1 MTRRQFI
8 ERMLAL
14 GLTSTSIAALLETS
28 ACAPQS
34 AAPQPTFP
42 PATTKVPPAA
52 LSTEGGTPGGQQGR
66 QVVLPTATASA
77 KAAATFTVAPTAGA
91 AATTVAPGKT
101 YLAVARGDDPAQLAR
116 RAVQAL
122 GGMERFVKS
131 GQSVIV
137 KPNICVAYHGPEY
150 AATTNPQVVAELVKL
165 CREAG
170 ASSVTVMDHPFGGTA
185 EQAYKI
191 SQIGDAVKVA
201 GGQMM
206 VMSSIKFKETN
217 IPQGKDIK
225 KWPIFQDAL
234 KADVIIDVPIAKHHG
249 TTRLTLA
256 AKNLMGLTENRGS
269 LHANLGERIV
279 DLYTLFKPKLIV
291 VDAYR
296 MLMNNGPT
304 GGDLNDVKLA
314 KTLIASH
321 DIVAADAYATTLF
334 GLKPEAIAYVKAG
347 AERGFG
353 TLDLKSIKIEEI
365 NL

>member
-1 MTRRQFI
+1 MMTRRQFI

-34 AAPQPTFP
+34 AAPQSTTPQLTVP
-42 PATTKVPPAA
+42 PATTPVPPVA
-52 LSTEGGTPGGQQGR
+52 LPTEGGK
-66 QVVLPTATASA
+66 VVLPTATAGA
-77 KAAATFTVAPTAGA
+77 KAAATFTAAPTAGA
-91 AATTVAPGKT
+91 VAATASPGST
-101 YLAVARGDDPAQLAR
+101 YLAVARGDDPAQLVR
-116 RAVQAL
+116 RAIKAL
-122 GGMERFVKS
+122 GGIERFVKS

-137 KPNICVAYHGPEY
+137 KPNICVAYHPPEY
-150 AATTNPQVVAELVKL
+150 AVTTNPQVVAELVKL

-185 EQAYKI
+185 EEAYKI
-191 SQIGDAVKVA
+191 SQIGDAVKAA
-201 GGQMM
+201 GGQM
-206 VMSSIKFKETN
+206 VLMSSIKFKQTDL
-217 IPQGKDIK
+217 PQGKDIK

-249 TTRLTLA
+249 TTRLTLG
-256 AKNLMGLTENRGS
+256 AKNLMGLAENRGS

-334 GLKPEAIAYVKAG
+334 GLKPEQIAYVKVG
-347 AERGFG
+347 AERGLG

-365 NL
+365 AV

>member
-14 GLTSTSIAALLETS
+14 GLTSTSIAALLETAACAPPS
-28 ACAPQS
+28 AAPQS
-34 AAPQPTFP
+34 AAPTSTAP
-42 PATTKVPPAA
+42 PATKVPPAA
-52 LSTEGGTPGGQQGR
+52 LPTEGGK
-66 QVVLPTATASA
+66 VVLPTVTAGA
-77 KAAATFTVAPTAGA
+77 QAAATLPVAPTA
-91 AATTVAPGKT
+91 VAPGST

-191 SQIGDAVKVA
+191 SQIGEAVKAA
-201 GGQMM
+201 GGQML
-206 VMSSIKFKETN
+206 VMSSIKFKETD

-304 GGDLNDVKLA
+304 GGNLNDVKLA

-334 GLKPEAIAYVKAG
+334 GLKPEQIAYVKAG

-365 NL
+365 SL